1 MQIADI
7 YVSQRTLRR
16 AGQLPAMQETLKE
29 GNCLPRITLG
39 RGPEGH
45 VQVEDGHHRLVAI
58 WMTGRRELRKDE
70 YLLVEKETVRPRFGT
85 VQDLLARCEIESPDG
100 ETDVMPRF

>member
-7 YVSQRTLRR
+7 FMSQRKLRL
-16 AGQLPAMQETLKE
+16 AGQLPIMRETLAA
-29 GNCLPRITLG
+29 GGCLPRITLG
-39 RGPEGH
+39 RGPDGQ

-70 YLLVEKETVRPRFGT
+70 YLLLEKETMRPRFGT
-85 VQDLLARCEIESPDG
+85 IRDLLARCEIE
-100 ETDVMPRF
+100 PR